1 MRCIIAGY
9 PFHLTANEV
18 QQAMRG
24 VAPEPVTGESVKIG
38 RRTYPLMQVGAVI
51 TRQDRRDFSAGEVGR
66 AMRKLGFTCLPAPA
80 AELPDPFPAGTD
92 APLGAVPHPAPAPG
106 TPDAARPAPAPSP
119 FSDQT

>member
-80 AELPDPFPAGTD
+80 AEPMFMPRLKPAGCESSRRMSVHAET
-92 APLGAVPHPAPAPG
+92 ATLSLAH
-106 TPDAARPAPAPSP
+106 TRCS
-119 FSDQT
+119 S